1 MRVSIILLA
10 ATIAAAASTSPAS
23 AAVRIAADP
32 GGQIGPYLEKLQ
44 SLRNSGENVVIDGP
58 CLSACTMVLG
68 VIPRDRLCVTAR
80 ARLGFH
86 AAWQPDQTGR
96 HTVSQGG
103 TELLMSA
110 YPQQVRDWIS
120 RRGGLSPQLIYLTGD
135 ELASMYP
142 RCSGSATAGADMR
155 SWRERASGGFHPNK
169 AQGTSVSAAARI
181 H

>member
-1 MRVSIILLA
+1 MRVSIVLLA
-10 ATIAAAASTSPAS
+10 AAIAAACALPAS
-23 AAVRIAADP
+23 ATVRIGSDP

-44 SLRNSGENVVIDGP
+44 SLRTSGENVIIDGP

-86 AAWQPDQTGR
+86 AAWRPGASGR
-96 HTVSQGG
+96 QSVSQEG
-103 TELLMSA
+103 TELLMSV

-120 RRGGLSPQLIYLTGD
+120 RRGGLSPGLIYLTGD

-142 RCSGSATAGADMR
+142 RCGGNATAGADMR
-155 SWRERASGGFHPNK
+155 PWRERAPGGLHPNK
-169 AQGTSVSAAARI
+169 AQGNPVSAAARI